1 VHRDKQNWAIL
12 AASAMN
18 CPHCSTVNPEF
29 AESCSRCGTPM
40 PIEDSETVV
49 MVDATAL
56 TPGSDFGARYR
67 IEALLGQ
74 GGMGRVYKAYDKD
87 LDRVVALKV
96 VRHGVM
102 GETDALKRFKQ
113 ELVLASKI
121 SHKNILRIHDMG
133 EVAGTKFI
141 TMAYVEGQDLYGIL
155 KENPKLPLDRVLKF
169 ARALAEAL
177 AAAHAEGV
185 IHRDLKPQNIL
196 VNKDDQIFV
205 SDFGL
210 AKSFE
215 EGAQGMTKT
224 GAFLGTPRYMSPEQV
239 EGKPADQRSDLYSY
253 GLMLYE
259 MVVGDVPFTG
269 ESTLKVMYQRIQE
282 KPKNPKLL
290 NPSLPSWLVRIIMRC
305 LERDP
310 EARYQTAYEI
320 LADLQGSKTS
330 ASGARSV
337 QIQIPEF
344 ARLHWTWLAGGVVGV
359 LLLVSAV
366 LVFRGKLPF
375 GSSAKRS
382 APGQQVTLAIL
393 PFRNA
398 SGDHSLDWLGGS
410 LAEMLRSDVGQAS
423 NFHTVSPDRIHQ
435 ILSDLRV
442 SPDSELDVS
451 TLRRIVEFTN
461 ADRVVSG
468 QYVKLGDQIRIDAT
482 LQDLKQQRTISL
494 KAEAPDE
501 KQLSGSVDQ
510 LAKSIQQNLTLAPG
524 AVKEMEASAFA
535 PSSKSVDAMR
545 AYSEGLE
552 LSRQGNNLEAV
563 KKFEAATS
571 ADPNFALAF
580 TRLGQAYA
588 SLGYDKQAEQW
599 SSKAVDLSNDLP
611 PAEKYMIQAFNA
623 KIGNHYDK
631 AVEAYNDL
639 LKLMP
644 NDPQVHFEIGLLY
657 ESHGTFDQ
665 AHEHF
670 LQALQ
675 SDPKY
680 VDALLAVGRVEVEQG
695 NAQAALDHLNQAL
708 SLTVQL
714 GQQQG
719 KASILQM
726 MGTAYSSLNKLD
738 DALQSLQQ
746 SLEIA
751 KQLKDK
757 RVIAMSIAL
766 MANIHDRQGKS
777 QQAEKEYRDVLKL
790 QKEIG
795 DQAGTGQTLLNLGNT
810 LAGEGKYDEAIDLTK
825 QALQVEIQL
834 GQESGQAIC
843 LNNIGNLYLN
853 QGHYDDAL
861 TYFQRSLDLRQKLK
875 VAGDIAETMNNIGE
889 AYRALGQYDKA
900 LDSYLHALDLSRN
913 AGDKFHVGATS
924 DSMASLFEAQG
935 RYGAAL
941 NAQEDALKN
950 FQELQQQDV
959 YTASIQADYGNALTL
974 IGRFDDAKKSLEDA
988 LKLARSLKAD
998 PQIAQILVFQGERA
1012 FYSGDLKS
1020 GRPVFE
1026 QALQIAS
1033 RAKDRETTLKAKFNL
1048 ARLSI
1053 LEGHAT
1059 AAVGALKALV
1069 KDADSMGQKYL
1080 SAQCSLYVGVALV
1093 ESKNYSQG
1101 RQEIEA
1107 VLRKAQD
1114 QGMKSLLP
1122 QAHYWLA
1129 VAFRDGGSK
1138 SDAAT
1143 HFQQAAQLLEEM
1155 HQESRSDA
1163 LLKREDLR
1171 LISQEAAR
1179 KTP

>member
-1 VHRDKQNWAIL
+1 
-12 AASAMN
+12 
-18 CPHCSTVNPEF
+18 
-29 AESCSRCGTPM
+29 M
-40 PIEDSETVV
+40 PLGESETIQ
-49 MVDATAL
+49 MVDATVIA
-56 TPGSDFGARYR
+56 PGSDFGPRYR
-67 IEALLGQ
+67 IDALLGQ

-87 LDRVVALKV
+87 LDRTVAIKV
-96 VRHGVM
+96 VREGAI
-102 GETDALKRFKQ
+102 GESDALKRFKQ

-133 EVAGTKFI
+133 DVGGLRFI
-141 TMAYVEGQDLYGIL
+141 SMAFIEGQDLQHIIRD
-155 KENPKLPLDRVLKF
+155 NPKMPLERILKF
-169 ARALAEAL
+169 AQQIAEAL

-185 IHRDLKPQNIL
+185 VHRDLKPQNL
-196 VNKDDQIFV
+196 LMDKNDQIFV
-205 SDFGL
+205 CDFGL

-215 EGAQGMTKT
+215 EGAIGMTRT

-239 EGKPADQRSDLYSY
+239 EGKPADGRADLYAF
-253 GLMLYE
+253 GLILYE
-259 MVVGDVPFTG
+259 MVIGDVPFTG

-290 NPSLPSWLVRIIMRC
+290 RPDLPNWLVKIIMRC

-310 EARYQTAYEI
+310 NDRYQNAYEI
-320 LADLQGSKTS
+320 LADLQGGMSG
-330 ASGARSV
+330 SGASRVGMSRIGPGSQSV
-337 QIQIPEF
+337 IIQIPEF
-344 ARLHWTWLAGGVVGV
+344 ARHVWVWIVAGVVV
-359 LLLVSAV
+359 LLLVSVV
-366 LVFRGKLPF
+366 LVLRGKLPF
-375 GSSAKRS
+375 GSSVKSR

-398 SGDHSLDWLGGS
+398 SGDHTLDWLGGS
-410 LAEMLRSDVGQAS
+410 LAEMLRTDVGQS
-423 NFHTVSPDRIHQ
+423 SEFHTVSPDRMHQ
-435 ILSDLRV
+435 ILSDLRI
-442 SPDSELDVS
+442 SPDSELDAS
-451 TLRRIVEFTN
+451 TLRRIAEFTS

-501 KQLSGSVDQ
+501 KQLLGSVDQ
-510 LAKSIQQNLTLAPG
+510 LAKSIQENLTLAPE
-524 AVKEMEASAFA
+524 AVKEMQASAFA
-535 PSSKSVDAMR
+535 PSSKSPEALR
-545 AYSEGLE
+545 NYSDGLE
-552 LSRQGNNLEAV
+552 LSRQGNYLEAT

-571 ADPNFALAF
+571 ADPNFALAY

-588 SLGYDKQAEQW
+588 SLGHDKQAEQW
-599 SSKAVDLSNDLP
+599 SSKAADLSNDLP
-611 PAEKYMIQAFNA
+611 PAERYMIQAFNA
-623 KIGNHYDK
+623 KIGNNYDK

-639 LKLMP
+639 VKLMP
-644 NDPQVHFEIGLLY
+644 NDPQVQFEMGLLY

-670 LQALQ
+670 LRALQ

-719 KASILQM
+719 KASILQI

-751 KQLKDK
+751 KQLNDK
-757 RVIAMSIAL
+757 KIIAMSESL

-777 QQAEKEYRDVLKL
+777 QQAENEYRDVLKL

-795 DQAGTGQTLLNLGNT
+795 DQAGTGQTLLNLGST
-810 LAGEGKYDEAIDLTK
+810 LAGVGKYDEAIDLTK
-825 QALQVEIQL
+825 QALQVELQL
-834 GQESGQAIC
+834 GQESGQAFC
-843 LNNIGNLYLN
+843 LNNIANLYSN
-853 QGHYDDAL
+853 EGRYDDAL

-875 VAGDIAETMNNIGE
+875 VPGDIAETTNNIGE
-889 AYRALGQYDKA
+889 TYRALGQYDKA

-913 AGDKFHVGATS
+913 AGDKFHIGATS
-924 DSMASLFEAQG
+924 DSMASLFEVQG

-941 NAQEDALKN
+941 NAQQDALKN
-950 FQELQQQDV
+950 IQELQQQDI
-959 YTASIQADYGNALTL
+959 YTVVVQADYGNALAL
-974 IGRFDDAKKSLEDA
+974 IGRFDEAQKSLEDA

-998 PQIAQILVFQGERA
+998 PQIAQILNFQGERA
-1012 FYSGDLKS
+1012 FYGGDLKS
-1020 GRPVFE
+1020 ARPFFE

-1033 RAKDRETTLKAKFNL
+1033 RAKDRETALSAKFNL

-1053 LEGHAT
+1053 VEGHAP
-1059 AAVGALKALV
+1059 AAVTALKGLV
-1069 KDADSMGQKYL
+1069 KDAEALGQKYL
-1080 SAQCSLYVGVALV
+1080 SMQCSLYAGVALV

-1122 QAHYWLA
+1122 LAHYWLA
-1129 VAFRDGGSK
+1129 VALRDSGSK
-1138 SDAAT
+1138 SDAAA

-1155 HQESRSDA
+1155 HKESRSDA

-1171 LISQEAAR
+1171 LISEEAAR

>member
-1 VHRDKQNWAIL
+1 
-12 AASAMN
+12 M
-18 CPHCSTVNPEF
+18 
-29 AESCSRCGTPM
+29 
-40 PIEDSETVV
+40 

-56 TPGSDFGARYR
+56 LPGSDFGTRYR

-74 GGMGRVYKAYDKD
+74 GGMGRVYKAYDKS
-87 LDRVVALKV
+87 LDRTIALKV

-102 GETDALKRFKQ
+102 GEADTLKRFKQ
-113 ELVLASKI
+113 ELILASKI

-133 EVAGTKFI
+133 EVGDTSFI
-141 TMAYVEGQDLYGIL
+141 TMAYIEGQDLYGIL
-155 KENPKLPLDRVLKF
+155 KDNPKMPFERVLKF
-169 ARALAEAL
+169 AMALAEAL

-185 IHRDLKPQNIL
+185 MHRDLKPQNIL

-215 EGAQGMTKT
+215 EGAQGMTKA

-239 EGKPADQRSDLYSY
+239 EGRPADQRSDLYSY

-259 MVVGDVPFTG
+259 MAVGDVPFTG

-282 KPKNPKLL
+282 KPKNPKLI
-290 NPSLPSWLVRIIMRC
+290 NPALPNWFVRIIMRC
-305 LERDP
+305 LEKDP
-310 EARYQTAYEI
+310 AARYQNAYEI
-320 LADLQGSKTS
+320 MADFQGPKSS
-330 ASGARSV
+330 SGARSV

-344 ARLHWTWLAGGVVGV
+344 ARLRWTWLAGGIVAVV
-359 LLLVSAV
+359 LLVSVV
-366 LVFRGKLPF
+366 LVLRGKLPF
-375 GSSAKRS
+375 GSSVKLR

-398 SGDHSLDWLGGS
+398 SGDHTLDWLGGS
-410 LAEMLRSDVGQAS
+410 LAEMLRTDVGQS
-423 NFHTVSPDRIHQ
+423 SEFHTVSPDRMHQ
-435 ILSDLRV
+435 IFSDLRI
-442 SPDSELDVS
+442 SPDSELDAS
-451 TLRRIVEFTN
+451 TLRRIAEFTS

-482 LQDLKQQRTISL
+482 LQDLKQQRSISL

-501 KQLSGSVDQ
+501 KQLLGSVDQ
-510 LAKSIQQNLTLAPG
+510 LAKSIQENLTLAPE
-524 AVKEMEASAFA
+524 AVKEMQASAFA
-535 PSSKSVDAMR
+535 PSSKSPEALR
-545 AYSEGLE
+545 NYSDGLE
-552 LSRQGNNLEAV
+552 LSRQGNYLEAT

-571 ADPNFALAF
+571 ADPNFALAY

-588 SLGYDKQAEQW
+588 SLGHDKQAEQW

-623 KIGNHYDK
+623 RVSNNYDK
-631 AVEAYNDL
+631 SVQSYDDL

-644 NDPQVHFEIGLLY
+644 RDPQVQFEMGLLY

-675 SDPKY
+675 SDPKH

-726 MGTAYSSLNKLD
+726 MGTAYDLLNKPE

-746 SLEIA
+746 SMEIA
-751 KQLKDK
+751 KQLNDK
-757 RVIAMSIAL
+757 KVIAMSLSL

-777 QQAEKEYRDVLKL
+777 QQAEREYGDVLKL

-795 DQAGTGQTLLNLGNT
+795 DQAGTGQTLLNLGDS
-810 LAGEGKYDEAIDLTK
+810 LAGVGRYEEAIDLTK
-825 QALQVEIQL
+825 QALQIYLQL
-834 GQESGQAIC
+834 GQENGQAFC
-843 LNNIGNLYLN
+843 LNNIGNLYFN
-853 QGHYDDAL
+853 EGHYDDAL
-861 TYFQRSLDLRQKLK
+861 TYFQRSLDLRQTIK
-875 VAGDIAETMNNIGE
+875 VPTGIAETMNNIGE
-889 AYRALGQYDKA
+889 SYRASGQYDKA
-900 LDSYLHALDLSRN
+900 LDSYLHALDLSRS
-913 AGDKFHVGATS
+913 AGDKFHIGVTS
-924 DSMASLFEAQG
+924 DSMASLFETQG

-941 NAQEDALKN
+941 NAQQDALKN
-950 FQELQQQDV
+950 FQELQQQDLYGAV
-959 YTASIQADYGNALTL
+959 IQADYGNALSL
-974 IGRFDDAKKSLEDA
+974 VGRFDDAQKNLEEA
-988 LKLARSLKAD
+988 LKLARSLKSD
-998 PQIAQILVFQGERA
+998 PTIAMILNLQGERYY
-1012 FYSGDLKS
+1012 YSGDFKS
-1020 GRPVFE
+1020 AQPLFD

-1033 RAKDRETTLKAKFNL
+1033 HAKDRNEILNAKFNL
-1048 ARLSI
+1048 ARISI
-1053 LEGHAT
+1053 REGHAA
-1059 AAVGALKALV
+1059 AAVSVLKGLA
-1069 KDADSMGQKYL
+1069 KDAEAMGQKYL
-1080 SAQCSLYVGVALV
+1080 STKCSLYAGVALV
-1093 ESKNYSQG
+1093 EAKNYSQG

-1107 VLRKAQD
+1107 ILRKAQD

-1122 QAHYWLA
+1122 LAHYWLA
-1129 VAFRDGGSK
+1129 IAFRGSRNNTE
-1138 SDAAT
+1138 AAT

-1155 HQESRSDA
+1155 HKESRSDA

-1171 LISQEAAR
+1171 PIIEEAAR